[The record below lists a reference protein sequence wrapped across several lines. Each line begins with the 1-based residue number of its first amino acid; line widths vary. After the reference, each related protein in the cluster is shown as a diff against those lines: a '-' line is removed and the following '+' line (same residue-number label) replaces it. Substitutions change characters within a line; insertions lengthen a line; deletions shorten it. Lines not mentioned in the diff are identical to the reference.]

1 MIGFDQ
7 GRSAT
12 GEANDEKA
20 TKWRDT
26 AHGFVKDVATYRI
39 VDDIRTTPIGEFSD
53 LLSKA
58 VRVVDHMVSPHL
70 LTHGEFFGCAG
81 SGDDG
86 GPKQFADV
94 DRSQS
99 DPSGGAVH
107 QQDFPSFEATA
118 LQRIIGR
125 AVAGTEG
132 CRRLK
137 TYGGWQRRHSLCWDN
152 GLLGKAPWDQHTV

>member
-1 MIGFDQ
+1 MIGFGQ

-12 GEANDEKA
+12 GKANDENA

-26 AHGFVKDVATYRI
+26 ADGFVKDVATHRI
-39 VDDIRTTPIGEFSD
+39 IDHIRATPIGEFSD
-53 LLSKA
+53 LFSKA
-58 VRVVDHMVSPHL
+58 VRVVDHMVRPDL

-81 SGDDG
+81 GGDDG

-107 QQDFPSFEATA
+107 
-118 LQRIIGR
+118 
-125 AVAGTEG
+125 
-132 CRRLK
+132 
-137 TYGGWQRRHSLCWDN
+137 
-152 GLLGKAPWDQHTV
+152 